1 MIVVALA
8 VIIYVLVI
16 LAWWRIFHRVGWSP
30 WLSVLFLVPVA
41 NLVMLFIFAVTRWP
55 IERETETSLTDA
67 VQSRRTG
74 SSTRYCPSCGSEC
87 GPDARYCSSCGSA
100 L

>member
-1 MIVVALA
+1 MIFVALA

-41 NLVMLFIFAVTRWP
+41 NLD
-55 IERETETSLTDA
+55 SL
-67 VQSRRTG
+67 VKSLCR
-74 SSTRYCPSCGSEC
+74 SN
-87 GPDARYCSSCGSA
+87 
-100 L
+100 